1 MFERKAW
8 LCALCGTRNELDARY
23 GTSLQRAGLEEMQRG
38 IVDVLEECI
47 EVLAPLARLAERLLR
62 LFCKFHVSNQLLC
75 RSSRIFFSRADSV
88 QKDCTSRSCC
98 CGLRISTSPDV
109 IHGVYHNDASSLLIA
124 AISLS
129 YYHQTIWKHEHN
141 SCLHHFQTLLYD
153 PIAALR
159 LQRVSL

>member
-62 LFCKFHVSNQLLC
+62 LFCKFHVSSQLLS
-75 RSSRIFFSRADSV
+75 RSSHIFFSELLVSKKIV
-88 QKDCTSRSCC
+88 Q
-98 CGLRISTSPDV
+98 V
-109 IHGVYHNDASSLLIA
+109 
-124 AISLS
+124 
-129 YYHQTIWKHEHN
+129 
-141 SCLHHFQTLLYD
+141 
-153 PIAALR
+153 AL
-159 LQRVSL
+159 VVAV